1 MTATSPRFSKG
12 QNVRHLGTGRIG
24 TINKVIKGT
33 RSYQYKITI
42 DGQTRVVPER
52 FLEPVTDVEE
62 RIVEDFVAGKL
73 GTYQDYKLFHTWL
86 RLSRPI
92 ESNLYSYLGS
102 KTLFNRYQFKPLLRF
117 LSSNSEERL
126 FIADEVGVGKTIE
139 AGIIMKELMARGRL
153 DYRSPVLIVCPVSLG
168 PKWFEEMKER
178 FGFYFHLHDGDS
190 LKHML
195 RTLMKDGI
203 FPQGY
208 LFSIVGLQ
216 LLRREEYLSI
226 LRDLDSRRSAPLF
239 ELIIVDEAHHMRNSE
254 TDSNQLGNILS
265 SVTEMMLMLSATPL
279 NLKNEDLFNQ
289 MHILNPSTFPDIAT
303 FEALQSPV
311 IRLNRISQLAAEN
324 QPESFGQMQSV
335 LERLK
340 DDALGNPIF
349 SHPSVQDFIKRLQDP
364 SPFSAEEI
372 AKYQRLFISLSPL
385 YYSFTRTRK
394 REALEHQV
402 YREVHEL
409 PIALSPDELS
419 FQDEVL
425 EVIKKQYLSQGMDN
439 LVLGFVMNIHRRM
452 VSSCIPA
459 MVQYLRWSTTEGRI
473 LSEDGQY
480 LEEPEDDSQIDT
492 VPIDSNLREEF
503 TRLVEKAKEIETS
516 DSKYSQFRQ
525 MLQKIL
531 ANPETPQVMV
541 FSFFIRTL
549 EYLRKRLREDG
560 FTIEMIHGAVP
571 LQSRNGVYG
580 RDQIMHD
587 FKKGEYQILLSSE
600 VGGEGLDFQY
610 CHAIINYDLPYN
622 PMRVEQ
628 RIGRIDRFGQKAD
641 KIIVANLFIKGTVDE
656 EIYDRLYRRIRLV
669 EDGIGSLEP
678 ILGKELAD
686 LQTAIITGTLTK
698 EQKEEMQRRIEEHV
712 ASARIEM
719 EEFEKSRRELLSD
732 DYMVKPLSNLS
743 KADFVSPEDAYQL
756 TELCLSK
763 WNGCNFAKD
772 KDGFPEITLSTEVVS
787 ELEHFLR
794 TPGREGGYNELHDL
808 ISRKGPIKVVFDG
821 SMAAS
826 LPDCTFLSPTG
837 HWSRF
842 LIYKLE
848 RENAL
853 FKTFSFEF
861 SANTRIPKG
870 SYLVFFFEVRMEGIK
885 TEIEFLGL
893 PVDARSQTVQETDFD
908 GLPRILACAE
918 NVSSDSEI
926 PQLDVSQFLDVARDY
941 LDKVLEE
948 KRRTA
953 SDDNRYRVESRI
965 AALEKASEI
974 KHAKLQQQIDNHIAS
989 RNAEGKQPDDNYIR
1003 LTKARMEKENL
1014 RLQTRI
1020 TELQKRQVLTLDYN
1034 LDAIA
1039 YLRVR
1044 GDQHEQHAF

>member
-1 MTATSPRFSKG
+1 VVESSPRFSEG
-12 QNVRHLGTGRIG
+12 QNVRYIGTGKVG
-24 TINKVIKGT
+24 TVNKVIKGT

-42 DGQTRVVPER
+42 DGQARVVPER

-62 RIVEDFVAGKL
+62 SIVEDFVAGKL
-73 GTYQDYKLFHTWL
+73 GTHEDYKLFQTWL
-86 RLSRPI
+86 RLSKPI

-153 DYRSPVLIVCPVSLG
+153 DYRSPILIVCPVSLG
-168 PKWFEEMKER
+168 SKWVEEMKER
-178 FGFYFHLHDGDS
+178 FSFYFHLHDGDS
-190 LKHML
+190 LRHML
-195 RTLMKDGI
+195 KTVMKDGI

-226 LRDLDSRRSAPLF
+226 LRDLDSKRSEPLF
-239 ELIIVDEAHHMRNSE
+239 ELVIIDEAHHTRNSE
-254 TDSNQLGNILS
+254 TDSNELGNILS
-265 SVTEMMLMLSATPL
+265 SMTEMMLMLSATPL
-279 NLKNEDLFNQ
+279 NLRNEDLFNQ
-289 MHILNPSTFPDIAT
+289 MQILNPSAFPDITT
-303 FEALQSPV
+303 FETLQSPV
-311 IRLNRISQLAAEN
+311 IRLNRISQLIAKNE
-324 QPESFGQMQSV
+324 PESSEQILSV

-340 DDALGNPIF
+340 EDPLGKPIF
-349 SHPSVQDFIKRLQDP
+349 SHPSVQNFINRLHNP
-364 SPFSAEEI
+364 LPFSAEEI

-402 YREVHEL
+402 FREVHEL
-409 PIALSPDELS
+409 PIALSPDEIS

-425 EVIKKQYLSQGMDN
+425 EVVKKHYLSEDMDN
-439 LVLGFVMNIHRRM
+439 LALGLVMNIHRRM

-459 MVQYLRWSTTEGRI
+459 MVHYLKWSIVEGKI
-473 LSEDGQY
+473 LSNDGEY
-480 LEEPEDDSQIDT
+480 LEEPEDDSQLGTAILNPT
-492 VPIDSNLREEF
+492 LRQKF
-503 TRLVEKAKEIETS
+503 ARLAEKAKQIEAN
-516 DSKYSQFRQ
+516 DSKYLQFKQ
-525 MLQKIL
+525 MLQKVL
-531 ANPETPQVMV
+531 TNAETPQVMV

-560 FTIEMIHGAVP
+560 FTVEVIHGAVP

-580 RDQIMHD
+580 RDQIMND
-587 FKKGEYQILLSSE
+587 FKKGKYQILLSSE

-656 EIYDRLYRRIRLV
+656 EIYDRLYRRIRLI
-669 EDGIGSLEP
+669 EDGVGSLET
-678 ILGKELAD
+678 ILGKELSD
-686 LQTAIITGTLTK
+686 LQTAIITGALTK
-698 EQKEEMQRRIEEHV
+698 EQKEDMQRRIEEHV

-732 DYMVKPLSNLS
+732 DYMVTPLNNLS
-743 KADFVSPEDAYQL
+743 RGNFVSPEDAGQL

-763 WNGCNFAKD
+763 WKGCNFTKD
-772 KDGFPEITLSTEVVS
+772 KDGLPEITLSAEVVS

-794 TPGREGGYNELHDL
+794 SPGREGGYNELHEL
-808 ISRKGPIKVVFDG
+808 ISRKGPIKVILDG
-821 SMAAS
+821 SMAES
-826 LPDCTFLSPTG
+826 LPDRKFLSPTG
-837 HWSRF
+837 YWSRF
-842 LIYKLE
+842 LINKLE
-848 RENAL
+848 QENSL
-853 FKTFSFEF
+853 FKTFSFEV
-861 SANTRIPKG
+861 SANIKLPKG
-870 SYLVFFFEVRMEGIK
+870 NYVVFFFEVRMEGIK
-885 TEIEFLGL
+885 TEIELLGL
-893 PVDARSQTVQETDFD
+893 PVEIASKTVEEIDFNS
-908 GLPRILACAE
+908 LPRVLADAKSA
-918 NVSSDSEI
+918 SSDLEI
-926 PQLDVSQFLDVARDY
+926 PQLEVSEFLGVARDY

-948 KRRTA
+948 KRTTA
-953 SDDNRYRVESRI
+953 SDDNRYRVDSRI
-965 AALEKASEI
+965 AALKKASET
-974 KHAKLQQQIDNHIAS
+974 KHRKLQQQIDNHIAS
-989 RNAEGKQPDDNYIR
+989 RNAERKQPDDNYIR

-1014 RLQTRI
+1014 RLHTRI
-1020 TELQKRQVLTLDYN
+1020 DELQKRQVLTLDYN

-1044 GDQHEQHAF
+1044 GD